1 MEAALPLDQM
11 TIDEKLRALE
21 RIWADLCRVEMAV
34 PSPLWHRDVLQARE
48 ARLLNDQ
55 EQFTN
60 WEEAKKRI
68 RDSAK

>member
-68 RDSAK
+68 RDFVK

>member
-1 MEAALPLDQM
+1 MNNVPER
-11 TIDEKLRALE
+11 IDEKLRALE
-21 RIWADLCRVEMAV
+21 RIWTDLCRVEMAV

-68 RDSAK
+68 RDFAK

>member
-11 TIDEKLRALE
+11 TIDQKLRALE

-68 RDSAK
+68 RDFAK